1 MEEKIVTQHNRL
13 RCLTV
18 LVALFAV
25 ETAHGGTA
33 LPSPAS
39 LDGLGG
45 SVQPCATLEHM
56 PALANLH
63 GSVAA
68 GRNVLSV
75 TAATFPPLSQ
85 GGEAL
90 ALSVN
95 GAPVA
100 AKTSQW
106 RAHEIRREG
115 AAGVLRVSTTTRM
128 ADSEAGFL
136 LTFTVENPADSAVD
150 VTVEL
155 DTRTL
160 VRRYDTTWEW
170 ATPRPPESGGDHD
183 GVEANGVFLWQDRN
197 SPAVTAVATTPPP
210 ASIGD
215 MGMYQWEE
223 TMAPGMC
230 LHGRVAVAL
239 GNDGG
244 EVSERVRLWLNE
256 FNDQLEAARTGWEAR
271 FKDAFTP
278 GNGRYSGF
286 LPTLNTEDWALHRVY
301 YGSVLSWLCMER
313 TGLSEKYPR
322 VFVTA
327 SPFYA
332 PTLTY
337 FWDTQFYGTLWALL
351 DPAGLKEQL
360 RLFLTA
366 DIHSCYAVDFLT
378 LKGVGP
384 WYSANDYALFQL
396 LTTYMRLNNDWG
408 FLEEAAGE
416 KTVLEHL
423 ESLATHWKTLAD
435 TPSGMADYGTKDN
448 LLETVPTYTNI
459 VPSFNA
465 ANVWMMRTLAGLL
478 RERGRGDDAARLEDE
493 ARVLAGR
500 VLSLCNDV
508 NGWFSC
514 WIPDGRRQ
522 EVRSVVDFMTVA
534 ACMAEDVP
542 ADLRGRMMDSVDR
555 ELWTGQWIRA
565 LSIEDP
571 SAVDTLSDPKTM
583 ASWES
588 GWPGNSL
595 RADHGFTG
603 SYTAWPAQVAEA
615 FSRWG
620 RHDRALEML
629 RGVSPV
635 LDEGPFGQS
644 HYIPAPTRPVRKA
657 FKGGQDY
664 FEGCGGA
671 FAEVILRH
679 FCAVPGRVDTVSLPA
694 SGR

>member
-1 MEEKIVTQHNRL
+1 MTHNRF
-13 RCLTV
+13 RYVTV
-18 LVALFAV
+18 LLALFAV
-25 ETAHGGTA
+25 ETAHGADA
-33 LPSPAS
+33 LPFPAS
-39 LDGLGG
+39 LDELGG
-45 SVQPCATLEHM
+45 SVQTCATLEHM
-56 PALANLH
+56 PALASLL
-63 GSVAA
+63 GAVAA

-100 AKTSQW
+100 AETSQW
-106 RAHEIRREG
+106 RAYEIRREG
-115 AAGVLRVSTTTRM
+115 TAGALKARTTTRM
-128 ADSEAGFL
+128 ADSGAGLL
-136 LTFTVENPADSAVD
+136 LTFTVENPTDTETEAAVS
-150 VTVEL
+150 L
-155 DTRTL
+155 SSRMI
-160 VRRYDTTWEW
+160 VRLHEGTWEW
-170 ATPRPPESGGDHD
+170 APPRPDEKAQDHRAVPD
-183 GVEANGVFLWQDRN
+183 GEDAVTWADSK
-197 SPAVTAVATTPPP
+197 SPAVTAMVMTPSPRSMD
-210 ASIGD
+210 AD
-215 MGMYQWEE
+215 DCLHWEE
-223 TMAPGMC
+223 RLAPGGSLTVRITVAFGTDRKET
-230 LHGRVAVAL
+230 LHRAHG
-239 GNDGG
+239 
-244 EVSERVRLWLNE
+244 WLNG
-256 FNDQLEAARTGWEAR
+256 FNDQQEAARNGWETR

-278 GNGRYSGF
+278 GSGRYSGH
-286 LPTLNTEDWALHRVY
+286 LPLLATDDPALHRVY

-384 WYSANDYALFQL
+384 WYSANDYALFQG
-396 LTTYMRLNNDWG
+396 LTTYMRLNDDWG
-408 FLEEAAGE
+408 FLDEIVGE
-416 KTVLEHL
+416 KNVLGHL
-423 ESLATHWKTLAD
+423 ESLATHWKKLAD
-435 TPSGMADYGTKDN
+435 NPSGMADYGTKDN
-448 LLETVPTYTNI
+448 LLETVPTYTNV

-478 RERGRGDDAARLEDE
+478 RERGRGEDAARLEEE
-493 ARVLAGR
+493 AGVLAGR
-500 VLSLCNDV
+500 VLSLCNDLH
-508 NGWFSC
+508 GWFSC
-514 WIPDGRRQ
+514 IMPDGRRQ

-534 ACMAEDVP
+534 ACMTKDVP
-542 ADLRGRMMDSVDR
+542 PDLCGRMMDSVDR
-555 ELWTGQWIRA
+555 ELWTGQWLRA

-571 SAVDTLSDPKTM
+571 SAVRSLASPKIM
-583 ASWES
+583 ATWSS
-588 GWPGNSL
+588 AWPGDSL

-620 RHDRALEML
+620 RDARALEML
-629 RGVSPV
+629 RAVSPV

-644 HYIPAPTRPVRKA
+644 HYVPAPTRPVRKA
-657 FKGGQDY
+657 FIGGQDY

-679 FCAVPGRVDTVSLPA
+679 FCRVSSRTAQVSLCSSTAP
-694 SGR
+694 

>member
-1 MEEKIVTQHNRL
+1 MTHNRL

-18 LVALFAV
+18 LVALLAV
-25 ETAHGGTA
+25 ETAHGA
-33 LPSPAS
+33 DAIPFPAS
-39 LDGLGG
+39 LDELGG
-45 SVQPCATLEHM
+45 SVQTCATLEHM
-56 PALANLH
+56 PALASLH
-63 GSVAA
+63 GAVAA

-95 GAPVA
+95 GSPVSA
-100 AKTSQW
+100 HTSQW
-106 RAHEIRREG
+106 KAYEILREG
-115 AAGVLRVSTTTRM
+115 TADALRVRTSTRT
-128 ADSEAGFL
+128 ADSGAGLL
-136 LTFTVENPADSAVD
+136 LTFTVENPTDTETAAAVSLSSRM
-150 VTVEL
+150 TVRLQEG
-155 DTRTL
+155 
-160 VRRYDTTWEW
+160 TWEW
-170 ATPRPPESGGDHD
+170 ATPRPDDKALDHRAVPD
-183 GVEANGVFLWQDRN
+183 GEDAVTWSDSKSA
-197 SPAVTAVATTPPP
+197 AVTAMVMTPSPRSMD
-210 ASIGD
+210 AED
-215 MGMYQWEE
+215 CLHWEE
-223 TMAPGMC
+223 RLTPGGSLTVRMT
-230 LHGRVAVAL
+230 VAL
-239 GNDGG
+239 GTDRAETLKRAHG
-244 EVSERVRLWLNE
+244 WLNG
-256 FNDQLEAARTGWEAR
+256 FKNQQEAARNGWETR

-278 GNGRYSGF
+278 GNGRYSGH
-286 LPTLNTEDWALHRVY
+286 LPMVATDDPALHRVY
-301 YGSVLSWLCMER
+301 YGSVLSWLCVER

-351 DPAGLKEQL
+351 DPEGLKDQL

-396 LTTYMRLNNDWG
+396 LTTHMRLNDDWG
-408 FLEEAAGE
+408 FLEENVAGR
-416 KTVLEHL
+416 TVLGHL
-423 ESLATHWKTLAD
+423 ESLATHWKKLAD
-435 TPSGMADYGTKDN
+435 NPSGMADYGTKDN
-448 LLETVPTYTNI
+448 LLETVPTYTNV

-478 RERGRGDDAARLEDE
+478 RERGRGKDAARLEEE
-493 ARVLAGR
+493 AEGLARR
-500 VLSLCNDV
+500 VLSLCNDSS
-508 NGWFSC
+508 GWFSC
-514 WIPDGRRQ
+514 LMPDGRRQ
-522 EVRSVVDFMTVA
+522 EVRSVVDFMTLA
-534 ACMAEDVP
+534 ACMPEDVP
-542 ADLRGRMMDSVDR
+542 TDLRGRMMDSVNR
-555 ELWTGQWIRA
+555 ELWTGQWLRA

-571 SAVDTLSDPKTM
+571 SAADTLSDPKIMT
-583 ASWES
+583 SWES

-620 RHDRALEML
+620 RRDRALEML
-629 RGVSPV
+629 RAVSPV
-635 LDEGPFGQS
+635 LEEGPYGQS
-644 HYIPAPTRPVRKA
+644 HYIPTPTRPVRKA

-671 FAEVILRH
+671 FAEAILRH
-679 FCAVPGRVDTVSLPA
+679 FCAVSGRTDTVSVTVL
-694 SGR
+694 GK

>member
-1 MEEKIVTQHNRL
+1 MTHNRL
-13 RCLTV
+13 HCLTV

-25 ETAHGGTA
+25 ETVHGADA
-33 LPSPAS
+33 LPFPAS
-39 LDGLGG
+39 LDELGG
-45 SVQPCATLEHM
+45 SVQTCATLEHM

-63 GSVAA
+63 GAVAA

-100 AKTSQW
+100 AETSQW
-106 RAHEIRREG
+106 RAYEILRG
-115 AAGVLRVSTTTRM
+115 GTAGTLKVHTTTRM
-128 ADSEAGFL
+128 ADSGAGLL
-136 LTFTVENPADSAVD
+136 LTFTVENPTDTGTAAAVS
-150 VTVEL
+150 L
-155 DTRTL
+155 ISRMI
-160 VRRYDTTWEW
+160 VRRLEGTWEW
-170 ATPRPPESGGDHD
+170 APPRPDDKAQDHRAVPD
-183 GVEANGVFLWQDRN
+183 GEDAVTWADSK
-197 SPAVTAVATTPPP
+197 SPAVAAMVMTPSPQSMD
-210 ASIGD
+210 AD
-215 MGMYQWEE
+215 DCLHWEE
-223 TMAPGMC
+223 LLAPGGSLTVRMT
-230 LHGRVAVAL
+230 VAL
-239 GNDGG
+239 GTDRAETLTRAHG
-244 EVSERVRLWLNE
+244 WLNG
-256 FNDQLEAARTGWEAR
+256 FKDQQEAARNAWEMR
-271 FKDAFTP
+271 FRDAFTP
-278 GNGRYSGF
+278 GNGRYSGH
-286 LPTLNTEDWALHRVY
+286 LPTLTTDDPALHRVY
-301 YGSVLSWLCMER
+301 YGSVLSWLSMER
-313 TGLSEKYPR
+313 AVLSEKYPR

-396 LTTYMRLNNDWG
+396 LTTYMRLNDDWA
-408 FLEEAAGE
+408 FLQESVGGR
-416 KTVLEHL
+416 TILEHL

-435 TPSGMADYGTKDN
+435 TPSGLADYGTKDN
-448 LLETVPTYTNI
+448 LLETVPTYTNV

-465 ANVWMMRTLAGLL
+465 ANVWMMRTLAGML
-478 RERGRGDDAARLEDE
+478 RERGRGEDAARLEEE
-493 ARVLAGR
+493 AGVLAGR
-500 VLSLCNDV
+500 VLSLCNGA

-514 WIPDGRRQ
+514 LMPDGRRQ
-522 EVRSVVDFMTVA
+522 EVRSVVDFMTVS
-534 ACMAEDVP
+534 ACLAEDISP
-542 ADLRGRMMDSVDR
+542 DLRGRMMDSVDR
-555 ELWTGQWIRA
+555 ELWTGQWLRA

-571 SAVDTLSDPKTM
+571 SAVDTLSRPEVM

-620 RHDRALEML
+620 RRDRALEML
-629 RGVSPV
+629 RAVSPV
-635 LDEGPFGQS
+635 LEEGPYGQS

-679 FCAVPGRVDTVSLPA
+679 FCAVSGPTDSISFTAQGR
-694 SGR
+694 

>member
-1 MEEKIVTQHNRL
+1 MARNHFRF
-13 RCLTV
+13 LTFLAV
-18 LVALFAV
+18 LFAV
-25 ETAHGGTA
+25 ETAYGADA
-33 LPSPAS
+33 LPFPAS
-39 LDGLGG
+39 LEELGG
-45 SVQPCATLEHM
+45 SVQTCATLEHM
-56 PALANLH
+56 PALANLR
-63 GSVAA
+63 GAVAA
-68 GRNVLSV
+68 GRNVLSI

-100 AKTSQW
+100 AETSQW
-106 RAHEIRREG
+106 RAYEILREG
-115 AAGVLRVSTTTRM
+115 IADALKVRTTTRM
-128 ADSEAGFL
+128 ADSGAGLL
-136 LTFTVENPADSAVD
+136 LTFTVENPTDTETAAAVS
-150 VTVEL
+150 L
-155 DTRTL
+155 SSRMI
-160 VRRYDTTWEW
+160 VRRQEGTWEW
-170 ATPRPPESGGDHD
+170 APPRPDCKAEDHRAVPD
-183 GVEANGVFLWQDRN
+183 GEDAVTWAD
-197 SPAVTAVATTPPP
+197 SKSSAVTATVMTPSPHSMD
-210 ASIGD
+210 AD
-215 MGMYQWEE
+215 DCLHWEARL
-223 TMAPGMC
+223 APGAGLTVRMTVAFGTDRAET
-230 LHGRVAVAL
+230 LKRAHGWL
-239 GNDGG
+239 DGF
-244 EVSERVRLWLNE
+244 E
-256 FNDQLEAARTGWEAR
+256 DQQEAARNGWEAR

-278 GNGRYSGF
+278 ANGRYSGF
-286 LPTLNTEDWALHRVY
+286 LPVLDTEDPALRRVY

-378 LKGVGP
+378 MKGVGP
-384 WYSANDYALFQL
+384 WYSANDHALFQL
-396 LTTYMRLNNDWG
+396 LTTHMRLNNDRA
-408 FLEEAAGE
+408 FLEE
-416 KTVLEHL
+416 TVGGRTILEHL

-435 TPSGMADYGTKDN
+435 NPAGMADYGTKDN

-465 ANVWMMRTLAGLL
+465 ANVWMMRTLAGIL
-478 RERGRGDDAARLEDE
+478 RERGRGEDAARLEEE
-493 ARVLAGR
+493 ARALAGR
-500 VLSLCNDV
+500 VLSLCSDLH
-508 NGWFSC
+508 GWFSC
-514 WIPDGRRQ
+514 LMPDGRRQ
-522 EVRSVVDFMTVA
+522 EVRSVVDFMTIA
-534 ACMAEDVP
+534 ACMTEDVP
-542 ADLRGRMMDSVDR
+542 PDLRGRMMDSVDG
-555 ELWTGQWIRA
+555 ELWTGQWLRA

-571 SAVDTLSDPKTM
+571 SAVDTLSDPKIM

-671 FAEVILRH
+671 FAEVVLRH
-679 FCAVPGRVDTVSLPA
+679 FCAVPGRVDRVSLPG
-694 SGR
+694 SDG

>member
-1 MEEKIVTQHNRL
+1 MTRNRL

-18 LVALFAV
+18 LLAIFAV
-25 ETAHGGTA
+25 ESAHGA
-33 LPSPAS
+33 DAFPFPAS
-39 LDGLGG
+39 LDELGG
-45 SVQPCATLEHM
+45 SVQTCATLEHM

-63 GSVAA
+63 GAVAA

-95 GAPVA
+95 GTPVA
-100 AKTSQW
+100 AETSQW
-106 RAHEIRREG
+106 RAYEILREG
-115 AAGVLRVSTTTRM
+115 TAAALKVRTTTRM
-128 ADSEAGFL
+128 VDSDAGL
-136 LTFTVENPADSAVD
+136 LFTFTVENPTDAEAATAVS
-150 VTVEL
+150 L
-155 DTRTL
+155 SSRMI
-160 VRRYDTTWEW
+160 VRRQQGTWEW
-170 ATPRPPESGGDHD
+170 APPRPDERAQDHRAVPD
-183 GVEANGVFLWQDRN
+183 GEDAVTWIDSK
-197 SPAVTAVATTPPP
+197 SPAVTALVMTPSPRSMD
-210 ASIGD
+210 AD
-215 MGMYQWEE
+215 NAFHWEARL
-223 TMAPGMC
+223 APGASLTVRMTVAFGTDRAET
-230 LHGRVAVAL
+230 LKRAHG
-239 GNDGG
+239 
-244 EVSERVRLWLNE
+244 WLNVFE
-256 FNDQLEAARTGWEAR
+256 DQQEAARTGWETR

-278 GNGRYSGF
+278 GNDRYSGH
-286 LPTLNTEDWALHRVY
+286 LPLLTTDDPALHRVY

-313 TGLSEKYPR
+313 AGLSQKYPR

-351 DPAGLKEQL
+351 DAKGLKEQL

-396 LTTYMRLNNDWG
+396 LTTYMRLNSDWG

-423 ESLATHWKTLAD
+423 ESLATHWKKLAD
-435 TPSGMADYGTKDN
+435 NPAGMADYGTKDN
-448 LLETVPTYTNI
+448 LLETVPTYTNV

-478 RERGRGDDAARLEDE
+478 RERGRGEDAARLEEE
-493 ARVLAGR
+493 AGVLAGR
-500 VLSLCNDV
+500 VLSLCNAL

-514 WIPDGRRQ
+514 WMPDGRRQ

-534 ACMAEDVP
+534 ACMPDDVP
-542 ADLRGRMMDSVDR
+542 PDLRGRMMDSVDR
-555 ELWTGQWIRA
+555 ELWTGQWLRA

-571 SAVDTLSDPKTM
+571 SAVRSLASPKIM
-583 ASWES
+583 ATWSS
-588 GWPGNSL
+588 AWPGDSL

-603 SYTAWPAQVAEA
+603 SYTAWPAQVTET

-620 RHDRALEML
+620 RQERALEML
-629 RGVSPV
+629 RAVSPV

-657 FKGGQDY
+657 FIGGQDY

-679 FCAVPGRVDTVSLPA
+679 FCRVSSRTDQVSFSA
-694 SGR
+694 ER